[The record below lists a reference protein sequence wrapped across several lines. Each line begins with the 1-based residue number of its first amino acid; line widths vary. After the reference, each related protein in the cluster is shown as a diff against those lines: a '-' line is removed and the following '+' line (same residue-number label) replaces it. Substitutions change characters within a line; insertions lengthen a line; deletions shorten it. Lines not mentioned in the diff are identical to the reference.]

1 MSRYIARRLVLLVP
15 VLLGISIIVFAL
27 IRVAPGG
34 PGRAL
39 FGPAAPPEQIERFNQ
54 KYGLDKPVPVQ
65 YVIWLQGVVTG
76 DLGQSL
82 INSLPVTALIP
93 SKLVPTTLVTLF
105 AMLLSIPIGLVAGLI
120 AALRRGRRT
129 DRLSRFVF
137 LLGLSMPS
145 FWLGIIL
152 LVLFAVVLRWL
163 PAGGYVPIEKDPIGS
178 LRSLLLPAV
187 TLAIPI
193 SAVLSRV
200 VRTATLAAMDEEYVR
215 TARSKGLPERIV
227 IRRHMLRN
235 VALPTVTTIGL
246 QVGYL
251 FGGAALIETVFTIPG
266 VGRGLVD
273 AVTNRDYAMV
283 QGLTLVIAL
292 MTVLTA
298 LVVDLLYVYLDP
310 RVRVG

>member
-1 MSRYIARRLVLLVP
+1 MSKYIARRLALLVP
-15 VLLGISIIVFAL
+15 VLIGISIVIFLL

-34 PGRAL
+34 PARAI
-39 FGPAAPPEQIERFNQ
+39 FGPLAKPDQIERFNR
-54 KYGLDKPVPVQ
+54 KYGLDQPAPVQ
-65 YVIWLQGVVTG
+65 YIIWIKGAVTG
-76 DLGQSL
+76 DLGESL
-82 INSLPVTALIP
+82 INALPVSSLIP
-93 SKLVPTTLVTLF
+93 GKLLPTTLLTVF
-105 AMLLSIPIGLVAGLI
+105 AMLLSVPIGLSAGVV
-120 AALRRGRRT
+120 AALRRGRRS
-129 DRLSRFVF
+129 DRLSRIVF
-137 LLGLSMPS
+137 LFGLSMPS

-152 LVLFAVVLRWL
+152 LVVFAVVLRWL

-187 TLAIPI
+187 TLAVPI

-200 VRTATLAAMDEEYVR
+200 VRTATLAAMDEDYVR

-235 VALPTVTTIGL
+235 VALPTATTIGL